1 MRYLVAYSAACSVL
15 AASLA
20 LGPGNAFAESST
32 DAQYKNL
39 LDFQQQLKQQQE
51 KLEKTQRQLDAQIKE
66 IEEQRAALKKQQ
78 QQINALTQAVVAPP
92 TKPVRASTNNSTG
105 HVTTVVDTKTAQAGP
120 GTTSGQAPGAGTAQ
134 PVERPAISNEAI
146 ASQGGVL
153 TPRGVFSFEPTY
165 QYQYAS
171 NNQILINGL
180 TIVPGITIGTS
191 SVRQL
196 VDHMQTFTAGGRLG
210 VTDRFEIEA
219 EVPYV
224 RRADTTTI
232 QPLSPSGAV
241 VSTNAKGND
250 IGDVQFGAHYQIN
263 SGSDVWPY
271 FVANL
276 LVKSNTG
283 RSPFDVPLDFNT
295 GIPTQLPTG
304 TGFWAIQPS
313 VTAIYPSDPVVFFG
327 NLRYIYNVGA
337 DVTLQPTVNTN
348 PTPTTVNIKPGDGI
362 GGSVGMGF
370 GINDKASFS
379 LAYEHIY
386 FMSTQQNGGSIPGSS
401 FDIGNF
407 DLGFAYQVT
416 PRVGV
421 NLGLAIGITKA
432 SPDTSI
438 TLRVPIKFQVYE

>member
-1 MRYLVAYSAACSVL
+1 MRYLAAYSAACSVL
-15 AASLA
+15 AAGLVLVPTGARADDIS
-20 LGPGNAFAESST
+20 
-32 DAQYKNL
+32 DAQYKHL

-51 KLEKTQRQLDAQIKE
+51 KLDKQQQQLDAEIKA
-66 IEEQRAALKKQQ
+66 IEDQRTALQKQQ
-78 QQINALTQAVVAPP
+78 QQINALREAVVTPP
-92 TKPVRASTNNSTG
+92 AKPTRATLFGSSGSVST
-105 HVTTVVDTKTAQAGP
+105 VADTKMAQQSAP
-120 GTTSGQAPGAGTAQ
+120 STTSGQAPNAGPAQ
-134 PVERPAISNEAI
+134 PERPEINNEAI

-180 TIVPGITIGTS
+180 TIVPGITIGSS

-196 VDHMQTFTAGGRLG
+196 VDHMQTFQLGGRLG
-210 VTDRFEIEA
+210 VTDKIEVEA
-219 EVPYV
+219 EVPYI
-224 RRADTTTI
+224 RRADTTTV
-232 QPLSPSGAV
+232 QPLSTSGAV
-241 VSTNAKGND
+241 TSLNAKGND

-263 SGSDVWPY
+263 NGSEGWPY

-276 LVKSNTG
+276 LVKSDTG
-283 RSPFDVPLDFNT
+283 KSPFAVPVDFNT

-313 VTAIYPSDPVVFFG
+313 VTAIYPSDPVVFFA

-337 DVTLQPTVNTN
+337 NVTLQPSVNTN
-348 PTPTTVNIKPGDGI
+348 ATPTQVKIKPGDGL

-379 LAYEHIY
+379 LAYEHVY
-386 FMSTQQNGGSIPGSS
+386 FLSTQQNGGSIPGSS

-416 PRVGV
+416 PRIGV

-432 SPDTSI
+432 SPDTAL

>member
-1 MRYLVAYSAACSVL
+1 L
-15 AASLA
+15 AAGLA
-20 LGPGNAFAESST
+20 VAPAGAWADSST

-39 LDFQQQLKQQQE
+39 LDFQQQLKQQQD
-51 KLEKTQRQLDAQIKE
+51 KLDKAQHQLDAQIKE
-66 IEEQRAALKKQQ
+66 IQEQRAALQKQQ
-78 QQINALTQAVVAPP
+78 QQINALKEAVVAPAI
-92 TKPVRASTNNSTG
+92 KPVRSGASNSSG
-105 HVTTVVDTKTAQAGP
+105 SVTTVADTKTAQAG
-120 GTTSGQAPGAGTAQ
+120 GTSSGQPPGAGTTQ
-134 PVERPAISNEAI
+134 PVERPEITNDAI

-153 TPRGVFSFEPTY
+153 TPKGVFSFEPTY
-165 QYQYAS
+165 SYQYAS

-180 TIVPGITIGTS
+180 TIVPGITIGSS

-196 VDHMQTFTAGGRLG
+196 VDHMQTVTAGGRYG
-210 VTDRFEIEA
+210 VTDRLEIEA
-219 EVPYV
+219 QVPYV
-224 RRADTTTI
+224 RRADSTTI
-232 QPLSPSGAV
+232 QPLSPSGAIV
-241 VSTNAKGND
+241 ATNAKGSGL
-250 IGDVQFGAHYQIN
+250 GDVQFGAHYQIN
-263 SGSDVWPY
+263 SGSENVPY

-283 RSPFDVPLDFNT
+283 RSPFDVPVDFNT

-337 DVTLQPTVNTN
+337 DVMLQPTVNTN
-348 PTPTTVNIKPGDGI
+348 PTPTKVNIKPGDGI
-362 GGSVGMGF
+362 GGSFGMGF

-386 FMSTQQNGGSIPGSS
+386 FMSTSQNGGSIPGSS

-407 DLGFAYQVT
+407 DLGFSYQVS

-421 NLGLAIGITKA
+421 NLGVAIGITKA
-432 SPDTSI
+432 TPDTSF
-438 TLRVPIKFQVYE
+438 TLRVPVKFQVFD